1 MTIFFFQILEDGASY
16 QEIIA
21 CDKIP
26 PNDGCK
32 GGVPRLVW
40 DWAEAFSVASNMCYE
55 YVAGSGDEAPSCMD
69 YLLNSS
75 PKRGG
80 CENKYKPP
88 PTTPSSCLI
97 SLQIPCEE
105 GFHHTLH
112 DR

>member
-1 MTIFFFQILEDGASY
+1 MQILENGASY

-40 DWAEAFSVASNMCYE
+40 DWAEAFSVASNECYE
-55 YVAGSGDEAPSCMD
+55 YTAGSGDESPSCTD
-69 YLLNSS
+69 YLLNSG

-80 CENKYKPP
+80 CEHKYTFPP
-88 PTTPSSCLI
+88 SPHTPRVIVHQI
-97 SLQIPCEE
+97 SRQK
-105 GFHHTLH
+105 GVHHPLR